1 MLFHIT
7 ITALVLNCFLIFA
20 QSDESVVA
28 QIGNE
33 KLTAKE
39 FKLRFELSPY
49 IPSDK
54 NIDPDSVKYDF
65 LYSLIAEKLWAKEAE
80 KLGIG
85 NSKEFNFYFK
95 PIEDLFVRDALFKQ
109 EVENKVKISQ
119 SDIEKGIFKSQLTQV
134 IRFLSSEDS
143 LSIFSLYNAL
153 LIKKDLDSSLIAFAT
168 ISDTIAETKF
178 GTIKSEI
185 LEDSI
190 YSLKKGNYSSPFK
203 IENGWI
209 ILFCKDQIFTL
220 IDIGDS
226 KMIENIKKVIRER
239 KLEILYNNYRNN
251 LLSGMYV
258 KINPELFAIVNESIW
273 EKLII
278 KNPVINND
286 KNYFEL
292 NEQEFENLMFELKPE
307 ILTSTLFTINKKK
320 VLVSDFL
327 SKLAYSGFSIEKLD
341 SISVSLKLAFIGKRF
356 VEEQILAEEGYKKGY
371 NLLPQVKNDLNLWRQ
386 KYLAQMYLVSTLDS
400 IVVDE
405 NMLYSFYN
413 EGYLKA
419 KSVSLVKLQMITI
432 TDLDEISIVLDK
444 MNAGIDFTDIV
455 KFYGKTDSI
464 LNSDGETGFLPVS
477 LLGDLSEI
485 VSRLNINEIFGPIK
499 RSNGYTILKMI
510 GKKEKTDSLFFNYD
524 QLKDQLRSTLRL
536 QKLSEML
543 NEKTIDLSIQ
553 QNVKIYNSVLDKITA
568 TNIPM
573 FVHRFMGFG
582 GRMAGIPLVTPFS
595 GWINNI
601 SKKKLF
607 P

>member
-119 SDIEKGIFKSQLTQV
+119 SDIEKGTFKSQLTQV

-153 LIKKDLDSSLIAFAT
+153 LIKKNLDSSLIAFAT

-209 ILFCKDQIFTL
+209 ILFCKEQILTP

-258 KINPELFAIVNESIW
+258 KINPELFTIVNQSIW
-273 EKLII
+273 EKLRI

-292 NEQEFENLMFELKPE
+292 NEKEFENLMFELKPE

-341 SISVSLKLAFIGKRF
+341 SISVSLKLAFIAKRF
-356 VEEQILAEEGYKKGY
+356 VEEQILTEEGYKKGY

-386 KYLAQMYLVSTLDS
+386 KYLTQMYLVSTLDS

-419 KSVSLVKLQMITI
+419 SSVSLVKLQMITI
-432 TDLDEISIVLDK
+432 NDLDEISIVLDK

-536 QKLSEML
+536 QKLNEML

-582 GRMAGIPLVTPFS
+582 GRMAGVPLVTPFS